1 MVMESVTEACL
12 HLLSSVR
19 HGAALPPLPAVRPV
33 NVQHSSAPR
42 FTSAR
47 RSLRWG
53 RSAVWVIKLSIIK
66 VYNYI
71 NIIPMNMYIIIIY
84 IIDVHIYMYTYIVRL
99 FKHVMLRKL
108 AWTTWWISKL
118 LTEVEQL
125 GV

>member
-1 MVMESVTEACL
+1 MESVTEACL

-53 RSAVWVIKLSIIK
+53 RSAVWVINYKGIQLYQYYCY
-66 VYNYI
+66 VYI
-71 NIIPMNMYIIIIY
+71 
-84 IIDVHIYMYTYIVRL
+84 
-99 FKHVMLRKL
+99 
-108 AWTTWWISKL
+108 
-118 LTEVEQL
+118 
-125 GV
+125 